1 MALSDIAIKQ
11 AKPQPKPFKIADGGG
26 LYLEVTTSGGKL
38 WRYKYRFGGKE
49 KRLALGA
56 YPEISLKDARE
67 RHLQARRLLADS
79 IDPSEQRKALKAEKA
94 LVETNTF
101 KAWAGKW
108 LQHWQTGKS
117 PRHAGYV
124 QRRLDADVYP
134 IIGDMPIASINA
146 PDIVKTIKNIASRGA
161 LDMAKRAHQT
171 IGQVFRYAI
180 AHGNESKVTRNPAT
194 DIKPSDIIESR
205 RKVNYARVELK
216 ELPDLLRAI
225 EAANISSITRFAIK
239 LMALTFVRTS
249 ELIGA
254 RWSEIDIENAQW
266 RIPADR
272 MKMKTPHIVPLSS
285 QALEVL
291 KTLHII
297 TGDNDLMFPNQ
308 TAGSTGT
315 MSNNT
320 ILKAL
325 ERMGYKGMMTGH
337 GFRGLASTALHEHGF
352 NHQHIELQLAHAE
365 RNEVSAAYNH
375 ALYLKQRTEMMQH
388 WANYLDGLRTGAK
401 VIQIN
406 GKIA

>member
-11 AKPQPKPFKIADGGG
+11 AKPQLKPFRIADGGG

-56 YPEISLKDARE
+56 YPDISLKDARE

-180 AHGNESKVTRNPAT
+180 AHGDESKVNRNPAT

-225 EAANISSITRFAIK
+225 EAANISSITR
-239 LMALTFVRTS
+239 
-249 ELIGA
+249 
-254 RWSEIDIENAQW
+254 QQY
-266 RIPADR
+266 PA
-272 MKMKTPHIVPLSS
+272 
-285 QALEVL
+285 
-291 KTLHII
+291 
-297 TGDNDLMFPNQ
+297 NQ
-308 TAGSTGT
+308 TFEPMINHLRQSYQHP
-315 MSNNT
+315 
-320 ILKAL
+320 ILYQK
-325 ERMGYKGMMTGH
+325 M
-337 GFRGLASTALHEHGF
+337 
-352 NHQHIELQLAHAE
+352 N
-365 RNEVSAAYNH
+365 
-375 ALYLKQRTEMMQH
+375 
-388 WANYLDGLRTGAK
+388 
-401 VIQIN
+401 
-406 GKIA
+406 